1 MAVVLFASAGG
12 APGVTT
18 AVVGLASEWP
28 RPVLVV
34 EADTASTSQVLPGA
48 LRGQVPHVTGL
59 TELTVADYYGRLDEG
74 AVWDQA
80 VQLGENA
87 HVVPGFTSLRAAK
100 SIDPRFWRTLVDALR
115 VVEARGIDVFIDAG
129 RLRVDD
135 ERMDMLREAE
145 SVTLVVEGTL
155 PGVAA
160 LHAHVQRA
168 ELASGQ
174 QAGWLREAMEQ
185 IGHGDWMDLLVVD
198 HPVIGAAY
206 PAAQIAQILGLN
218 LVASLPADARGA
230 AQFTFHADPGR
241 RRTRYARAL
250 QHMRT
255 SFDET
260 LALRAP
266 REEVPV

>member
-1 MAVVLFASAGG
+1 VAVVLFASAGG

-18 AVVGLASEWP
+18 VVVGLASEWN
-28 RPVLVV
+28 RPVLIV
-34 EADTASTSQVLPGA
+34 EADTASTSQILPGA
-48 LRGQVPHVTGL
+48 LRGQVPHITGL

-74 AVWDQA
+74 AVWDQS

-87 HVVPGFTSLRAAK
+87 HVVPGFTSLRAAR

-129 RLRVDD
+129 RIKVDD
-135 ERMDMLREAE
+135 ERIDMLREAE
-145 SVTLVVEGTL
+145 SVTLVVEATL

-160 LHAHVQRA
+160 LHPHVQRSDA
-168 ELASGQ
+168 GSAQ
-174 QAGWLREAMEQ
+174 VGWLRESMEQ
-185 IGHGDWMDLLVVD
+185 IGHGEWMDLLVVD

-206 PAAQIAQILGLN
+206 PASQIAQILGLH
-218 LVASLPADARGA
+218 LVGSLPSDPRGA

-250 QHMRT
+250 QTVRT
-255 SFDET
+255 AYDET
-260 LALRAP
+260 FAQRAP
-266 REEVPV
+266 REEVPA